1 MVPLDSANILV
12 LGLVPPSNDDDVD
25 NDGYQP
31 SNDLEL
37 QVISREDGSI
47 TYSNILP
54 MLKNE
59 ASDQPVSQNGVAQSV
74 ITESAADFTLLSSF
88 ALPRMEDI
96 YEVSM
101 QDENTPDEEFDIK
114 VSLFSPASQAKRF
127 IDPHL
132 KWDLNSTA
140 YGDSQD
146 CYDMD
151 GTETGSVDS
160 DDYGFIY
167 RSLSDGD
174 DDNESQKALL
184 TPPQMLIAS
193 GSDLILAS
201 PRSIDDA
208 IAHALSLGKSALA
221 LRRAL
226 KQKRRLRKYQI
237 SDLVNEYF
245 SSLLRVPLEYKDK
258 EIQKPSKPL
267 SIERLKL
274 AAKSMPVLFGV
285 DTVLWE
291 RWISEMQ
298 KIPGALFV
306 LSENIPV
313 RGECHFFSV
322 CANCCNRLSSLARFA
337 LANLCDRPCRPEAV
351 KSRVWKRARPNVKGS
366 GTNEGTKLSE

>member
-1 MVPLDSANILV
+1 MLGVVPLDSANILV

-25 NDGYQP
+25 CDGCQP

-47 TYSNILP
+47 TFSNILP

-59 ASDQPVSQNGVAQSV
+59 ASDQPLSQNGVAQSV

-101 QDENTPDEEFDIK
+101 QDEYSPDDEFDIQ
-114 VSLFSPASQAKRF
+114 VSLFSPTSQAKKY
-127 IDPHL
+127 IDPHI
-132 KWDLNSTA
+132 KWDLKSTA
-140 YGDSQD
+140 YDDSQD
-146 CYDMD
+146 YEELD

-167 RSLSDGD
+167 RPLSTGD
-174 DDNESQKALL
+174 DDNEGRKELL
-184 TPPQMLIAS
+184 TPPQMIVAS

-201 PRSIDDA
+201 PRDIDDA

-226 KQKRRLRKYQI
+226 KQKRRLRKYKI

-245 SSLLRVPLEYKDK
+245 SSLLRVPLKYTDK
-258 EIQKPSKPL
+258 EMQTPAKPL

-274 AAKSMPVLFGV
+274 AAKAMPTLFGV

-306 LSENIPV
+306 LSEHIPV
-313 RGECHFFSV
+313 RGE
-322 CANCCNRLSSLARFA
+322 
-337 LANLCDRPCRPEAV
+337 
-351 KSRVWKRARPNVKGS
+351 
-366 GTNEGTKLSE
+366 